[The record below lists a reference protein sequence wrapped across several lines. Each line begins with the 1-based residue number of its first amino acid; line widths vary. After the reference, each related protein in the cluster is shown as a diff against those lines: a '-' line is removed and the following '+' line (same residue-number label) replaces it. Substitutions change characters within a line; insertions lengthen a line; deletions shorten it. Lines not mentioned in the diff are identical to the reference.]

1 MKSKLKLKKIKANLN
16 LEIGEYRGFVAIVA
30 SPLFINDSIIG
41 RCIIVTISLGL
52 RLIPS
57 S

>member
-52 RLIPS
+52 SLIPS